1 MLEILYQ
8 DEHIVAINK
17 PTALLVHRSLIDK
30 RAQAFALQLTR
41 DQIGQRVYPVH
52 RLDKPTSGVLVFALS
67 SEMAKRLSLQ
77 LMERGVSKT
86 YHALVR
92 GYTESDGH
100 IDHPLVEQ
108 LDKIADADAAQ
119 DKPAQSAIT
128 DYKTLS
134 CTELPYHVGRYATAR
149 YSWVEL
155 TPLTGRKHQ
164 LRRHMKHIFHPIV
177 GDTSHG
183 DGRQNTFVREQFDC
197 QRLMLHA
204 SAMAFLHPVSETPI
218 NITANRPNDMNR
230 ILKQMSIPI
239 ND

>member
-52 RLDKPTSGVLVFALS
+52 RLDKPTSGVLLFALNS
-67 SEMAKRLSLQ
+67 DMAKRLSLQ
-77 LMERGVSKT
+77 FSERGVSKT

-100 IDHPLVEQ
+100 INHPLVEQ
-108 LDKIADADAAQ
+108 LDKIADADAVQ
-119 DKPAQSAIT
+119 DKPAQSAVT
-128 DYKTLS
+128 DYRTLTT
-134 CTELPYHVGRYATAR
+134 TELAYPVGRYDTAR

-155 TPLTGRKHQ
+155 TPHTGRKHQ

-183 DGRQNTFVREQFDC
+183 DGRQNTFVRERFDC
-197 QRLMLHA
+197 HRLMLHA
-204 SAMAFLHPVSETPI
+204 SSMGFLHPETLKPF
-218 NITANRPNDMNR
+218 NITANRPDDMNR
-230 ILKQMSIPI
+230 ILKDMNILIP
-239 ND
+239 